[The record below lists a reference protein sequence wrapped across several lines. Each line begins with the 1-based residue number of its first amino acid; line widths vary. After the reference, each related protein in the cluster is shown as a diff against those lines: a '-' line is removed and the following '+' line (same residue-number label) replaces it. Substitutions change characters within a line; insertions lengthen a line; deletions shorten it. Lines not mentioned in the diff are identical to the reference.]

1 MSAVAVV
8 IRPTA
13 NGWSVCFTDG
23 RPIAEYRGPF
33 SKQRALRYLQRYM
46 R

>member
-1 MSAVAVV
+1 MSGVALV
-8 IRPTA
+8 IRPTGG
-13 NGWSVCFTDG
+13 GWSVCFTDG
-23 RPIAEYRGPF
+23 RRLVEYRGLF